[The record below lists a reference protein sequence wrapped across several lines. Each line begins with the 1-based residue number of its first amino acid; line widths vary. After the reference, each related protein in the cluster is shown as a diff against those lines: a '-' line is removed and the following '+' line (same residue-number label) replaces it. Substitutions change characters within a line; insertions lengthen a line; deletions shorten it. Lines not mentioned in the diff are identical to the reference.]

1 MLGLLTLVAM
11 ANVIDSY
18 QIVLFLIGEGS
29 NSVLYGEFHLE
40 QWRTAGIAVSNEL
53 LGLITSLVNQGDK

>member
-18 QIVLFLIGEGS
+18 QIVFFLIGERS
-29 NSVLYGEFHLE
+29 NSMLYREFHLE
-40 QWRTAGIAVSNEL
+40 QWRTAGITVSNGAVRIDHCIL
-53 LGLITSLVNQGDK
+53 SC